1 MATLERF
8 DPPENYESLLA
19 AVKETPRG
27 RWFLDEFQAR
37 IRRSE
42 TESILNAIGKVEAAV
57 ASLPV
62 SELPVLNTARAAI
75 AAARREIAGLPGDGP
90 DATAGAFFAHLAQGT
105 AANNNSG
112 EEAPALSRRIAR
124 ALQLVDEL
132 DTAIGRSSASVEA
145 APPLMPS
152 QLQYFSQDEDVFVAP
167 AKPQPGILSSQDAKV
182 EKTDAPRG
190 ARLVIKRREEE
201 QASVMS
207 AAAATPVPVETS
219 ELRAPECFNEP
230 PADVFETQAEAI
242 PAPLQSTETSP
253 ETPVLAS
260 ALPEAATIASPAN
273 APIVIIRRP
282 AGEVID
288 IPFIDELANEN
299 AA

>member
-1 MATLERF
+1 MATLDRF
-8 DPPENYESLLA
+8 EPPENYESLLA
-19 AVKETPRG
+19 AVRETNRG
-27 RWFLDEFQAR
+27 RWFLDEYRAR
-37 IRRSE
+37 IQRSG
-42 TESILNAIGKVEAAV
+42 TESILTAIGRVEAAI

-62 SELPVLNTARAAI
+62 SEMPVLNTARAAI
-75 AAARREIAGLPGDGP
+75 ANARREIAGLPGDGP

-132 DTAIGRSSASVEA
+132 DAAIGSSARTDL
-145 APPLMPS
+145 APPLKPAQMR
-152 QLQYFSQDEDVFVAP
+152 YFSQDEDVFVAP
-167 AKPQPGILSSQDAKV
+167 AKTQQPLASPPEAKL
-182 EKTDAPRG
+182 EKTEAQRG
-190 ARLVIKRREEE
+190 ARLVIKRRDEE
-201 QASVMS
+201 QANVMS
-207 AAAATPVPVETS
+207 AAEAAPAPVETS
-219 ELRAPECFNEP
+219 ELRAPECFNEM
-230 PADVFETQAEAI
+230 PADVFEPAAPVI
-242 PAPLQSTETSP
+242 PAPQAEDTSP
-253 ETPVLAS
+253 QPPVQAS
-260 ALPEAATIASPAN
+260 ALPEAATIAAPAN